1 MQHKKNFMHNLCN
14 YLTISALASGAMS
27 AVCCKHHV
35 LIAFELSRLFFEF
48 FELLPNNCF
57 WCVYIVSVCLLS
69 ITYATDEDSCIAV
82 ETFG

>member
-1 MQHKKNFMHNLCN
+1 M
-14 YLTISALASGAMS
+14 
-27 AVCCKHHV
+27 VCV
-35 LIAFELSRLFFEF
+35 
-48 FELLPNNCF
+48 